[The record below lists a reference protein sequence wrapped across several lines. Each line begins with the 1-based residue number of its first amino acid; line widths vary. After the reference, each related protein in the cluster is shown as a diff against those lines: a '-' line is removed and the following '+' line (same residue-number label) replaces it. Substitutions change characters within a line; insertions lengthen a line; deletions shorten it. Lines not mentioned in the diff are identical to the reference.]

1 MEHKLT
7 GEEMYRKINQKRR
20 LTSLFTLIAILI
32 ALLFDLFIGSS
43 GMSLKDIIVV
53 LWQGP
58 GVKSIETSI
67 IWNIRLPMTLICL
80 TVELL

>member
-32 ALLFDLFIGSS
+32 ALLFDSLSS
-43 GMSLKDIIVV
+43 FLDSK
-53 LWQGP
+53 
-58 GVKSIETSI
+58 T
-67 IWNIRLPMTLICL
+67 TLIL
-80 TVELL
+80 NQLIMQL

>member
-7 GEEMYRKINQKRR
+7 GKKCIGKINQKRR

-58 GVKSIETSI
+58 DVK
-67 IWNIRLPMTLICL
+67 
-80 TVELL
+80 V